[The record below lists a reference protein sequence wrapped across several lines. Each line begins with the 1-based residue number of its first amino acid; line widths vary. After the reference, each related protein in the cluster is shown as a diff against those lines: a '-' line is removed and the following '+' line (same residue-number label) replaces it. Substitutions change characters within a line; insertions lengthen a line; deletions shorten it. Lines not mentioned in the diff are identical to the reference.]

1 MEITR
6 IMPDGS
12 EVCITLTTDELEVAY
27 RERQRQYLLENAR
40 RHIKEY
46 CDYEGLADLSDDDGL
61 AEVCMQRFED
71 DFNCNVDENAQWES
85 AVRENIRGQQMTL

>member
-1 MEITR
+1 MEIKR
-6 IMPDGS
+6 IIPDGS
-12 EVCITLTTDELEVAY
+12 EVSITLTADELEAAY
-27 RERQRQYLLENAR
+27 RERQHQYLLANAR

-46 CDYEGLADLSDDDGL
+46 CDYEGIADLSDDDGL

-85 AVRENIRGQQMTL
+85 AVRECIRDQQITL